1 VIDEH
6 AAGEGG
12 FFLALDFDMDQ
23 YPGFRAISPPDLHQL
38 VGQPPPQLGIADN
51 LLQLLVQ
58 KDGGAAPVDFGVD
71 LWKEEGEEVSQI
83 GFEDVFPQL
92 ILGRSVQSTFS

>member
-1 VIDEH
+1 VPGWEQSS
-6 AAGEGG
+6 AA
-12 FFLALDFDMDQ
+12 FWLLRSA
-23 YPGFRAISPPDLHQL
+23 SWNPPDLHQL